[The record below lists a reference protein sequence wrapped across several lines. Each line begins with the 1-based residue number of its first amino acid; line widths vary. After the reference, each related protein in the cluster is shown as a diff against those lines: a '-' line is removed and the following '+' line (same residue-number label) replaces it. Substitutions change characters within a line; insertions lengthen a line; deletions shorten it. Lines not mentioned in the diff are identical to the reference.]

1 MSYFHCL
8 CVVRFLLGVIPVSL
22 PKINS
27 LSMYMYVFIIC
38 LYLQF
43 ILYIY
48 FTKDKLLKYIYV
60 FHLKKGELI

>member
-1 MSYFHCL
+1 
-8 CVVRFLLGVIPVSL
+8 
-22 PKINS
+22 
-27 LSMYMYVFIIC
+27 MYMYVFIIC